1 MRTSQT
7 LAAMLAAMSLSG
19 VGIARAD
26 QSLPADDPASM
37 KLSWTGADCTD
48 VVFNGVAS
56 PVTKCGGSL
65 SSSIAPRSR
74 PGVDVRAPAGGTAE
88 CTITDL
94 ATQRVVNHATATNG
108 RMASC
113 DIYRE

>member
-1 MRTSQT
+1 MHIVRALVVTVAATS
-7 LAAMLAAMSLSG
+7 MFG
-19 VGIARAD
+19 VGVAHAD
-26 QSLPADDPASM
+26 KTLPADDPASM

-56 PVTKCGGSL
+56 PVTKCGGGETV
-65 SSSIAPRSR
+65 SIAPHAR
-74 PGVDVRAPAGGTAE
+74 PGVDVKAPAGGTAE

-94 ATQRVVNHATATNG
+94 ATQRVVDRATATNG
-108 RMASC
+108 AMASC